1 MSRIQELE
9 TRREAILSEMRSLRC
24 LRRGTI
30 NEQYLKVRH
39 QGKTE
44 PVLRGPYYVFSRRG
58 EGKTVGYRLTT
69 PQAVAQAR
77 ADIAAHKRFVALCQE
92 FVEVT
97 EELGALARQATGER
111 ETEKKRRRSP
121 SNKTPR

>member
-1 MSRIQELE
+1 MTSIQELE
-9 TRREAILSEMRSLRC
+9 ARREAILTEMRSLRS
-24 LRRGTI
+24 LRRGTL

-39 QGKTE
+39 QGKAE

-69 PQAVAQAR
+69 PQAVAEAR
-77 ADIAAHKRFVALCQE
+77 ADIAAHKRFLALCQE
-92 FVEVT
+92 FVAVT
-97 EELGALARQATGER
+97 EELGELVRQAPAER
-111 ETEKKRRRSP
+111 TAEKKRRRSP